1 MFQPNEVVVK
11 NIAELSVRN
20 LDSISRHLHSIKI
33 VIFYLETFTSVVIS
47 HISQFGDMSRSD
59 TFTRMMMGDQYGL
72 EFSWPDHGHCE
83 IFGFMFQ
90 VDTQPPIKK
99 YLQCQKIPWE
109 RQWDRDKTMYQQSTQ
124 CLPRSIISQ

>member
-33 VIFYLETFTSVVIS
+33 VIFYLETFTSVVTS

-72 EFSWPDHGHCE
+72 EFSWPEHGHCE
-83 IFGFMFQ
+83 IFGVYVSGRYTTTNKEISIMSENTL
-90 VDTQPPIKK
+90 V
-99 YLQCQKIPWE
+99 
-109 RQWDRDKTMYQQSTQ
+109 KTMG
-124 CLPRSIISQ
+124 P